1 MPASEAQIL
10 ANRKNA
16 ERSTGPKTPE
26 GKERSRANALKH
38 GLTGA
43 GVALTTEDAA
53 EVERVYSAFEAD
65 FRPADEMGRI
75 LIRRAA
81 TCAVRMERSVLQET
95 AALNERILE
104 AQAEA
109 KANDEDPI
117 EAGHRA
123 MFDPSKDACLAR
135 KYEAAAERGFF
146 RSIKEF
152 RQHQKSEIAPSA
164 AKAEA
169 AATRK
174 SMEKLG
180 SFFPEVISPPAPV
193 KPAAATPS
201 TPPKTS
207 SKPAPAP
214 VKTTFPAWNPVF
226 KGSVNVPITIGRAR

>member
-10 ANRKNA
+10 ANRRNA
-16 ERSTGPKTPE
+16 ERSTGPKTVE

-43 GVALTTEDAA
+43 GVALTIEDAA
-53 EVERVYSAFEAD
+53 EVERTYSAFEAD
-65 FRPADEMGRI
+65 FRPTDEMGRI

-95 AALNERILE
+95 AALNERVLQ

-109 KANDEDPI
+109 EANGEDPV

-152 RQHQKSEIAPSA
+152 RLHQKSEIAPSA
-164 AKAEA
+164 AKSEAE
-169 AATRK
+169 ATRK

-180 SFFPEVISPPAPV
+180 SFFPGADLPPAPARV
-193 KPAAATPS
+193 AAPAPSQPAKPA
-201 TPPKTS
+201 
-207 SKPAPAP
+207 SKP